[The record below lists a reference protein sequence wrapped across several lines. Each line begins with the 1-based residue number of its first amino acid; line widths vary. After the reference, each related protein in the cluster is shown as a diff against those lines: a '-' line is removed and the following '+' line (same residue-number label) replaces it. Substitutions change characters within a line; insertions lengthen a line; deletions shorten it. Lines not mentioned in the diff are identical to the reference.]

1 MTRNLPSPIPYDGS
15 RKEWTTRQA
24 FHWSQT
30 PFFTYAADPD
40 DPSTRY
46 TTVEPLNK
54 ILSLRPQL
62 TPKATLDAPRLTAE
76 NVRVL
81 TLFCETNGFVHEGG
95 GEESGESGAECCSA
109 DEDEDE
115 DESEP
120 EDERKSEAS
129 SPHRLPSEADV
140 DSPSPVPSTSTSD
153 VEMPND
159 PLPSL
164 LVADRRKKAENTAM
178 KARVAA
184 WGRAGNGRRNQGEPG
199 IARRRAL
206 FGRGRL
212 EPGFGRGPCCGNFSQ
227 VATPLKELNNLLVV

>member
-120 EDERKSEAS
+120 EDEDKSEAS

-164 LVADRRKKAENTAM
+164 LEAGRRKKAENTAM

-184 WGRAGNGRRNQGEPG
+184 WAEQEMNVGIRVNPALHGAALCSAGGGSSRDLAAAPV
-199 IARRRAL
+199 
-206 FGRGRL
+206 
-212 EPGFGRGPCCGNFSQ
+212 
-227 VATPLKELNNLLVV
+227 VATSRKSPRLSKS